1 MVADNG
7 KKWLIGCGVGCGA
20 AILLG
25 ILLSVG
31 GSLYLMRPFNRAIDA
46 QKELVAEFGERT
58 AYIPPPQ
65 GITPDRLEIFMNV
78 RRTVMPM
85 CAEFQKIGDSFAAM
99 EELDKNGEE
108 PSKKEVFQAVG
119 NLTGGIFGMVG
130 DMGRFIELRNQA
142 LLESGMGLGEYV
154 WIYVLVYNSWLGNA
168 PNVDIDGDSK
178 GGMSGGERR
187 VMRALVTNYAEAL
200 ADAGM
205 AEKAALW
212 EQEAGR
218 MKRSE
223 TGVPFEDRDLPA
235 DVVRAFLPFEGELAD
250 LYCEAMSSFE
260 MNRVRKKGLSIR
272 SD

>member
-1 MVADNG
+1 VADTG

-20 AILLG
+20 VILLG

-31 GSLYLMRPFNRAIDA
+31 GSLYMMRPFNKAIDA
-46 QKELVAEFGERT
+46 QKELVAEFGDRT
-58 AYIPPPQ
+58 AYIPSPQ
-65 GITPDRLEIFMNV
+65 GITPDRLEIFIKV

-85 CAEFQKIGDSFAAM
+85 CEDFQKIGDSFAAM

-130 DMGRFIELRNQA
+130 DMGRFTHLRNQA
-142 LLESGMGLGEYV
+142 LLDAGMGLGEYI
-154 WIYVLVYNSWLGNA
+154 WIYVLAYNSWLGNS
-168 PNVDIDGDSK
+168 PNVDLDGDSQR
-178 GGMSGGERR
+178 GMSGKEQKLIRT
-187 VMRALVTNYAEAL
+187 LVANYAEAL

-205 AEKAALW
+205 ADKAALW
-212 EQEAGR
+212 EQEGDR
-218 MKRSE
+218 MKRAE
-223 TGVPFEDRDLPA
+223 TGVPFENGDLPA
-235 DVVRAFLPFEGELAD
+235 DLTRAFLPYESELKD

-260 MNRVRKKGLSIR
+260 MGQVRKKGLSIH